1 MMLKNVIVDLLLLVG
16 CRHFSGTF
24 YVNNDLSAL
33 YRHLSGTRIPVH
45 DLLDS
50 VGRIWLISANID
62 AQLNLA
68 ADKRWFTE
76 IRMV

>member
-33 YRHLSGTRIPVH
+33 YG
-45 DLLDS
+45 
-50 VGRIWLISANID
+50 GRSSKQSNHFII
-62 AQLNLA
+62 
-68 ADKRWFTE
+68 K
-76 IRMV
+76 